1 MRNAD
6 VKQRSLAGLPKL
18 YQKYAGHDNNRDAF
32 QMNLPESQHVARV
45 LFREW
50 IPQAFVDHHQMG
62 NGGARMFIPPY
73 ADPVRPSADPLVWR
87 EIAWW
92 GAHIG
97 YRLEEAGKM
106 GIIGDAIYS
115 GWGHMGFHWITPFHN
130 IAGMLTES
138 ASARLATPI
147 NQPRES
153 LRGGPRNLPE
163 YEEQTNMP
171 SLWPGGWWRVRDIVE
186 QQKIAAWAT
195 VDIAARNR
203 EMVLWNAYQK
213 ARHQTER
220 GAAGATKAYVI
231 SADQHDLL
239 TAVKMVN
246 KLLDQGVEVHR
257 TSRPFT
263 AGGTAY
269 PAGSFIVPMAQ
280 PKMGVVRWMLG
291 RTFYPDNTYT
301 RDRSNNPIRPY
312 DMSTDT
318 MTEFMGVRSDP
329 IGETVAAEAGTR
341 LTSHVAMEGRAQ
353 PGAGGYV
360 LDGRLND
367 SFVAVN
373 RLLARKVPVRRL
385 AVSAG
390 GHRAGDF
397 LVAGGHDAVAAE
409 VAKATGVTFAPLAA
423 AVTSGAYD
431 IRPPRIAMYQRY
443 GGGNMDEGWTR
454 LMLEQFQFPFTSVM
468 APEIRAG
475 NLNAKYDVIVLPA
488 DSVGSMAGQ
497 LPPLEPAAAE
507 TTNAPQGAARGGR
520 GAGGGGRGRGRGA
533 GATAEGPGRQGGRG
547 QGGGGTPPEYR
558 NEGFGLEGVAA
569 LRQFVERGG
578 TLVTFAQAGDLPI
591 QRFGLPI
598 RNVVAN
604 LSSTQFWCPGSTLRM
619 TVDATHPLAYG
630 LPATSLAT
638 FLANSQVYDITD
650 WARRAEVDVLASYA
664 GEDVL
669 QSGWL
674 IGEPVIAGKPAA
686 VSVRLGQGR
695 VVLLGF
701 RAQHRAQTH
710 GTYKFVFNALLNGPR
725 SISWLAVAR
734 R

>member
-1 MRNAD
+1 
-6 VKQRSLAGLPKL
+6 
-18 YQKYAGHDNNRDAF
+18 
-32 QMNLPESQHVARV
+32 
-45 LFREW
+45 
-50 IPQAFVDHHQMG
+50 
-62 NGGARMFIPPY
+62 
-73 ADPVRPSADPLVWR
+73 
-87 EIAWW
+87 
-92 GAHIG
+92 
-97 YRLEEAGKM
+97 
-106 GIIGDAIYS
+106 
-115 GWGHMGFHWITPFHN
+115 
-130 IAGMLTES
+130 
-138 ASARLATPI
+138 
-147 NQPRES
+147 
-153 LRGGPRNLPE
+153 
-163 YEEQTNMP
+163 
-171 SLWPGGWWRVRDIVE
+171 
-186 QQKIAAWAT
+186 
-195 VDIAARNR
+195 
-203 EMVLWNAYQK
+203 
-213 ARHQTER
+213 
-220 GAAGATKAYVI
+220 
-231 SADQHDLL
+231 
-239 TAVKMVN
+239 
-246 KLLDQGVEVHR
+246 
-257 TSRPFT
+257 
-263 AGGTAY
+263 
-269 PAGSFIVPMAQ
+269 
-280 PKMGVVRWMLG
+280 
-291 RTFYPDNTYT
+291 
-301 RDRSNNPIRPY
+301 
-312 DMSTDT
+312 
-318 MTEFMGVRSDP
+318 
-329 IGETVAAEAGTR
+329 
-341 LTSHVAMEGRAQ
+341 
-353 PGAGGYV
+353 
-360 LDGRLND
+360 
-367 SFVAVN
+367 
-373 RLLARKVPVRRL
+373 
-385 AVSAG
+385 
-390 GHRAGDF
+390 
-397 LVAGGHDAVAAE
+397 
-409 VAKATGVTFAPLAA
+409 
-423 AVTSGAYD
+423 VTSGAYD

-710 GTYKFVFNALLNGPR
+710 GTYKFIFNAFMNQ
-725 SISWLAVAR
+725 
-734 R
+734 